1 MFYHDFSKKIVRL
14 QPAYNPLPWRK
25 WARVVVI
32 AALCSVP
39 LFALLGGGEGVR
51 AGVNPAFLEEWIPAK
66 IPSGNLELR
75 EQRVLLR
82 AGDTTQ
88 TVLAKLGFSVS
99 EAADI
104 VRAAEKVFPLRR
116 VRAGNEWAK
125 RPVNGEMNVYY
136 QVDAKRIL
144 HLRPEHGGWNAT
156 IEPRQVS
163 TRTVSIKGIITDNLF
178 VDAARSGM
186 DDSTTMNLVDIFSWD
201 IDFGRGL
208 RKGDRFKV
216 LLEEIFDARG
226 KVLGRTILAAE
237 FINQGHSYQAVRFTQ
252 KGNSTDYFSP
262 DGKNLRKAYLRSPVK
277 FSRISS
283 RFSSRRKHPV
293 LGYTRAHKGVDYA
306 ARSGTPIR
314 AVGDGRVVYKGR
326 KGGYGRY
333 IKIRHKNSAHA
344 TSYAHLSRY
353 ARGLRRGKQ
362 VRQGQVIGYVGM
374 SGLATGPHLHFE
386 FRIRGRAV
394 NPLTIKSPSVQPVP
408 KEEMVHFMA
417 LKNHLLA
424 RLEYAN
430 GNLAWS

>member
-1 MFYHDFSKKIVRL
+1 M
-14 QPAYNPLPWRK
+14 
-25 WARVVVI
+25 
-32 AALCSVP
+32 
-39 LFALLGGGEGVR
+39 
-51 AGVNPAFLEEWIPAK
+51 
-66 IPSGNLELR
+66 
-75 EQRVLLR
+75 LLR

-88 TVLAKLGFSVS
+88 IVLAKLGFSIGD
-99 EAADI
+99 AADI
-104 VRAAEKVFPLRR
+104 VRAAEKVFSLRR
-116 VRAGNEWAK
+116 VRAGNEWSR
-125 RPVNGEMNVYY
+125 RPVDGEMNVYY
-136 QVDAKRIL
+136 QVDAERIL
-144 HLRPEHGGWNAT
+144 HLRPKNGGWNAT
-156 IEPRQVS
+156 IEPRQAS
-163 TRTVSIKGIITDNLF
+163 TRTGTIEGIINDNLF
-178 VDAARSGM
+178 IDAARSGM
-186 DDSTTMNLVDIFSWD
+186 DDRTTMNLVEIFSWD
-201 IDFGRGL
+201 IDFGRDL

-216 LLEEIFDARG
+216 LLEETFDANG
-226 KVLGRTILAAE
+226 KALGKTILAAE
-237 FINQGHSYQAVRFTQ
+237 FINQGHGYQAVRFTQ
-252 KGNSTDYFSP
+252 KGSNADYFTP

-314 AVGDGRVVYKGR
+314 AVGDGRVAYKGR

-333 IKIRHKNSAHA
+333 IKIRHKNSAHT

-408 KEEMVHFMA
+408 KKEMVHFLA

-424 RLEYAN
+424 RLEYTT